1 MRGRA
6 LLMKVRAPRVLLIDG
21 DPNARALH
29 LAALF
34 PLGCRIIEATNGRD
48 GYESFSQEGADLVIT
63 VDNGSDSTGLE
74 MVRKIRQAEEERT
87 CRRGR
92 LGYEGVP
99 VLFLKRNGQE
109 GLEDE
114 AGKLGGCTVLREPFY
129 PRQLRRVV
137 EAALLRR

>member
-1 MRGRA
+1 
-6 LLMKVRAPRVLLIDG
+6 MKLRAPKVLLIDG
-21 DPNARALH
+21 DPNARALY
-29 LAALF
+29 LAALR
-34 PLGCRIIEATNGRD
+34 PLGCRIIEANNGVD

-74 MVRKIRQAEEERT
+74 MVKKIRQAEKE
-87 CRRGR
+87 
-92 LGYEGVP
+92 VA

-109 GLEDE
+109 NLEDE

-129 PRQLRRVV
+129 PRQLRTVV